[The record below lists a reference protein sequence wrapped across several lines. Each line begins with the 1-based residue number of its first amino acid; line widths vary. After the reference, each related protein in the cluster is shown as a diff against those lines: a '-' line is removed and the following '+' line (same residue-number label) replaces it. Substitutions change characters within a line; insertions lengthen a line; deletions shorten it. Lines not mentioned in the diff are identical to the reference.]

1 MPPGHPIILLKS
13 HLFNMTAVVVKIFI
27 RSVRQN
33 AASWMLVIFF
43 WNVIDH
49 QSKEYRETGHSDKL
63 FVKQHK

>member
-1 MPPGHPIILLKS
+1 MA
-13 HLFNMTAVVVKIFI
+13 AVVVKIFI
-27 RSVRQN
+27 RKAKQN

-49 QSKEYRETGHSDKL
+49 QSKEYRETGHSENL